1 MGLAVDVL
9 VAVSQRDA
17 AIQSAERRAGLPLRS

>member
-9 VAVSQRDA
+9 ATFSERDA
-17 AIQSAERRAGLPLRS
+17 AIQSAERRAGLALRS